1 MNVYIIVGEK
11 NTRKSTIARCLCGC
25 SYSHDLWRDIEDS
38 NGNQFEL
45 FVERNSSLQEETGIL
60 PQDFVNKINKGIPH
74 NGNTVVP
81 TDILV
86 LLRVQKVSDGG
97 SNFPDAQTYINHFE
111 SQPNWTTKALI
122 LLDQPASQTTPFP
135 SSNQKPIVI
144 MEPHIKTDPINKTA
158 ADIRSKLGWM

>member
-45 FVERNSSLQEETGIL
+45 FIERNSSLQEGAGIT
-60 PQDFVNKINKGIPH
+60 PQDFVRKINIGISH
-74 NGNTVVP
+74 NGNIVVP
-81 TDILV
+81 KDILV
-86 LLRVQKVSDGG
+86 LLRVQKVSNVN

-122 LLDQPASQTTPFP
+122 LLEQPASQTTPFP
-135 SSNQKPIVI
+135 SSSQSPIVI
-144 MEPHIKTDPINKTA
+144 VEPNVKSDPINRTA
-158 ADIRSKLGWM
+158 ADIRSKLGWK